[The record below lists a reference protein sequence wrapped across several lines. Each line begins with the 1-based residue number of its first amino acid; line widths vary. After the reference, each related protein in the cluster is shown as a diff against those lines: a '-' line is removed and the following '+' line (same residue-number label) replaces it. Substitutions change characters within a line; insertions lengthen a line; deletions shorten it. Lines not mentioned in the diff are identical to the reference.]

1 MFDRVG
7 AFVKDV
13 RALKTEGELAQ
24 ALDEVSQDLGFRY
37 FALTHHADV
46 RRSSAAIRIHNYP
59 RGWEQWFDDQGLGPI
74 DPVHRASHMTSVGFA
89 WSSLEDLIP
98 LTAGDRLVLDRARKE
113 GIGDGFTVPANV
125 PGETHGSVSF
135 AVETGVMLNPDQL
148 PLTQLVGA
156 FAFEA
161 ARCIRRLREPVAH
174 LPKLTDRQRECV
186 VWATRGKSDR
196 EIAHILGVS
205 HETVIMHLKQARDR
219 YGVAK
224 RTLLAV
230 HALFDGTIAFLDV
243 LKR

>member
-1 MFDRVG
+1 MFDRVD
-7 AFVKDV
+7 AFVRDV
-13 RALKTEGELAQ
+13 RALKTEGELAE
-24 ALDEVSQDLGFRY
+24 ALGEVSADLGFRY

-59 RGWEQWFDDQGLGPI
+59 PGWEEWFDDEGLGPI
-74 DPVHRASHMTSVGFA
+74 DPVHRASHMTSVAFS
-89 WSSLEDLIP
+89 WSNLEKLIP
-98 LTAGDRLVLDRARKE
+98 LTAGDRLVLEHARKQ
-113 GIGDGFTVPANV
+113 GIGDGYTVPANV

-135 AVETGVMLNPDQL
+135 AVETGTKLDPDRL

-161 ARCIRRLREPVAH
+161 ARSIRRLREPVAH

-196 EIAHILGVS
+196 EIAQILGVS

-230 HALFDGTIAFLDV
+230 QALFDGTIAFLDV
-243 LKR
+243 FKS